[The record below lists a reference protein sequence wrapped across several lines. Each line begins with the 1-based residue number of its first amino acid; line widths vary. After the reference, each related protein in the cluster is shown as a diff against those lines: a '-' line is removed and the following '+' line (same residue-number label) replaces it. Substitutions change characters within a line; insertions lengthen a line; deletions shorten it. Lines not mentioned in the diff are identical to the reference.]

1 MVPIAGEHLL
11 LVRHARPA
19 VDPAVPSE
27 HWELGPDG
35 RAAAR
40 ALRPRLPSPGSFV
53 ASPEPKARQT
63 LEEVADEVAIEA
75 GFAEVRRP
83 YVWGDDYRGI
93 ARAYVEGVRHD
104 GWEAH
109 QDVIARFDAAVVRH
123 ASIAAA
129 RNTTLIVGTHGLA
142 PTVWLAS
149 RYRLEPNPATFWAAL
164 QFPDVIEVDLTAA
177 TVSRRG

>member
-1 MVPIAGEHLL
+1 MIPIAGERLV
-11 LVRHARPA
+11 LVRHAMPA
-19 VDPAVPSE
+19 VDPVVPSE
-27 HWELGPDG
+27 RWELGPEG

-40 ALRPRLPSPGSFV
+40 ALRPRLPSPGWFV
-53 ASPEPKARQT
+53 ASPEPKTRQT

-93 ARAYVEGVRHD
+93 ARAYVEGVHHD

-129 RNTTLIVGTHGLA
+129 RNATLIVGTHGLA

-149 RYRLEPNPATFWAAL
+149 RYRLEPDPAAFWAAL
-164 QFPDVIEVDLTAA
+164 RFPDIIEVDLAAA
-177 TVSRRG
+177 TVRT